1 MHKPAVVYSQSHFT
15 IFSFKKFPYCPPIA
29 SMFWT
34 GVTSAFSGKSYP
46 KDKYEYIA
54 DDESPLAVLSTTY
67 DLPSIAASLPHSLR
81 PATFGMFR
89 YLPFLPI
96 SPDASLPSFMVGGTP
111 LVPVPRRKSPFKFDL
126 WIKDEGRNPTGSL
139 KDRSSAV
146 VCLKAIEF
154 GRTTITTA
162 SSGNAAAATSAVACN
177 LGLECIIFVPAAA
190 PVAKIVQ
197 NRVYGSKVYL
207 VDGEY
212 DDAVAVCKAAAAK
225 RGWYN
230 RSTGYNP
237 FTIDGKKTVSFEI
250 CEQFAGI
257 QSGTGDVTGWGLLG
271 KFAAPDVIVTPVGV
285 GNILSG
291 IHKGLVELFG
301 AGLIE
306 KLPRII
312 GAQAEGSNSLYVC
325 WRDGADPTTIEPM
338 VPFTCA
344 DSLSTAWPN
353 DALRAIRAVRETN
366 GAFVEVKDEQ
376 LLSAIPEMARAS
388 GVFTEPAGG
397 VAWAGLKIAEAQG
410 LVKPG
415 EKVVL
420 VNTGS
425 GLKDIPAVLRAMES
439 ENIPT
444 PIKSADEV

>member
-1 MHKPAVVYSQSHFT
+1 
-15 IFSFKKFPYCPPIA
+15 
-29 SMFWT
+29 MFWT
-34 GVTSAFSGKSYP
+34 GFTSAFSGKSYP

-67 DLPSIAASLPHSLR
+67 DLAALSASLPSSLR
-81 PATFGMFR
+81 PASAGMFR

-96 SPDASLPSFMVGGTP
+96 SPSTPLPSFMIGGTP
-111 LVPVPRRKSPFKFDL
+111 LIPVPAGKSPFPFNV

-146 VCLKAIEF
+146 VCLRAKEL
-154 GRTTITTA
+154 GRSVITTA

-177 LGLECIIFVPAAA
+177 VGLECIIFVPAGA

-212 DDAVAVCKAAAAK
+212 DDAVAVCMAAAAK
-225 RGWYN
+225 HGWYN
-230 RSTGYNP
+230 RSTAFNP
-237 FTIDGKKTVSFEI
+237 FTVDGKKTVSFEI
-250 CEQFAGI
+250 CEQLGGLLTGSGI
-257 QSGTGDVTGWGLLG
+257 ETGWGLLG
-271 KFAAPDVIVTPVGV
+271 KFVAPDIFFIPVGV

-291 IHKGLVELFG
+291 IHKGFIELFG

-306 KLPRII
+306 KIPRLI
-312 GAQAEGSNSLYVC
+312 GVQPEGSNSLYKC
-325 WRDGADPTTIEPM
+325 WKENGDPARIEPM
-338 VPFTCA
+338 SPFTCA
-344 DSLSTAWPN
+344 DSLSTALPS
-353 DALRAIRAVRETN
+353 DPLRSVRAIVETN
-366 GAFVEVKDEQ
+366 GAFVEVTDPQ

-397 VAWAGLKIAEAQG
+397 VAWAGLKLAVEQG

-415 EKVVL
+415 ENVVL

-425 GLKDIPAVLRAMES
+425 GLKDIPAVLRAMENENVPISIWSADDVWS
-439 ENIPT
+439 EN
-444 PIKSADEV
+444 

>member
-1 MHKPAVVYSQSHFT
+1 MY
-15 IFSFKKFPYCPPIA
+15 
-29 SMFWT
+29 WT

-46 KDKYEYIA
+46 IDKYEYIA
-54 DDESPLAVLSTTY
+54 DDEGPLSVLSTTY
-67 DLPSIAASLPHSLR
+67 DFPSLSRSLPQSLL
-81 PATFGMFR
+81 PPSFGMFR

-96 SPDASLPSFMVGGTP
+96 NPQASLPSLVVGGTP
-111 LVPVPRRKSPFKFDL
+111 LVPVPDSKCPFPFSV
-126 WIKDEGRNPTGSL
+126 WVKDEGRNPTGSL

-146 VCLKAIEF
+146 VCLKAKEL
-154 GRTTITTA
+154 GRGTITTA
-162 SSGNAAAATSAVACN
+162 TSGNAAAATSAMACN

-197 NRVYGSKVYL
+197 NRVFGSKVFL

-212 DDAVAVCKAAAAK
+212 DDAVAVCKAVAARK
-225 RGWYN
+225 GWYN

-250 CEQFAGI
+250 CEQFAEVESRDGI
-257 QSGTGDVTGWGLLG
+257 GFRGR
-271 KFAAPDVIVTPVGV
+271 FAAPDVIVTPVGV

-291 IHKGLVELFG
+291 IHKGLVELLG
-301 AGLIE
+301 VGLIE
-306 KLPRII
+306 RLPRII
-312 GAQAEGSNSLYVC
+312 GVQAEGSNSLYVC
-325 WRDGADPTTIEPM
+325 WKENGDPTKIEPM

-353 DALRAIRAVRETN
+353 DALRSIRAVKETG
-366 GAFVEVKDEQ
+366 GAFVEVNDAQ

-397 VAWAGLKIAEAQG
+397 VAWAGLKIAEQQG
-410 LVKPG
+410 LIKPG
-415 EKVVL
+415 EKVVI

-425 GLKDIPAVLRAMES
+425 GLKDIPAVLRSMES
-439 ENIPT
+439 ENLPI